1 MDNTPI
7 LRNSKEHDSDMMSSA
22 DGQGK
27 KLADQQVYIDTST
40 SSIKREI
47 LENQPINGQP
57 KNDPFTE
64 VLNSEEFS
72 SAFASPKKWPLNE
85 PQKPNKCMKISA
97 FHSAEDST
105 EQLIQLAPS
114 KTTQINM
121 ATAFLTSKKHQWWP
135 QSLWSAVSELNQVIA
150 HPESGT
156 TFYQIMAKYFEQFRE
171 IAPQE
176 VGNVIRFEIAKIFT
190 AKPELDTGKQVRNAS
205 KLYIAFLFVF

>member
-1 MDNTPI
+1 
-7 LRNSKEHDSDMMSSA
+7 MSSA
-22 DGQGK
+22 DGQRK
-27 KLADQQVYIDTST
+27 KLADQQIYIDT

-47 LENQPINGQP
+47 SENQPVNGQP

-72 SAFASPKKWPLNE
+72 LAFASPKKRPLNE

-97 FHSAEDST
+97 SHSAEDST

-135 QSLWSAVSELNQVIA
+135 QSLWSAVSSSPTQKA
-150 HPESGT
+150 GQH
-156 TFYQIMAKYFEQFRE
+156 F
-171 IAPQE
+171 
-176 VGNVIRFEIAKIFT
+176 IR
-190 AKPELDTGKQVRNAS
+190 
-205 KLYIAFLFVF
+205 